1 MDGDEKEKRS
11 KKEPWGPWMGE
22 DREKEED
29 LETRVWPGRRVVW
42 GALSTPAGRSL
53 GNGGRRKQGKIQWK
67 P

>member
-11 KKEPWGPWMGE
+11 KEEPWGPWMGE

-29 LETRVWPGRRVVW
+29 LETRLARKECGVG
-42 GALSTPAGRSL
+42 STEYPAGRSL
-53 GNGGRRKQGKIQWK
+53 GNGGRRKQGKMKGK